1 VESLLGEKVA
11 DHHRLPAAGGTV
23 VVDQRVFV
31 HVRRE
36 YWLGRRVE
44 RAGWVVCV
52 ARLAGGWPDFVVGQH
67 IAAHQCGQAGQHD
80 VGEAGGVV
88 EFGEAVHQPDC
99 PLQGFQRDVH
109 GRTPPPQRPVRNMRI
124 DASVI
129 SRFSQAHT

>member
-1 VESLLGEKVA
+1 MRHSLL
-11 DHHRLPAAGGTV
+11 AATLVLALTAGAV
-23 VVDQRVFV
+23 YVFV

-67 IAAHQCGQAGQHD
+67 IAAHQRGQAGEHD
-80 VGEAGGVV
+80 VSEASGVV
-88 EFGEAVHQPDC
+88 ELGEAVHQPDR

-109 GRTPPPQRPVRNMRI
+109 GRTPPGRRAQCAICV
-124 DASVI
+124 
-129 SRFSQAHT
+129 